1 MGKKTRIVLLSITVA
16 IAVFTFIVMWTVRPD
31 SQSSVLDAARE
42 RQTEP
47 LLQVS
52 EPLETDVQ
60 TLSSEE
66 EMAKKVA
73 EILASDD
80 EFISELSTS
89 IAGRISLDD
98 YIPEITET
106 VYNRISENYDAIA
119 QEIASMVEASFEDDV
134 IALYNKYK
142 DDVTFDIIVAILEE
156 YDNLSV
162 EEKSNVLELEEQLRA
177 LYAKYRDAIIAD
189 LAIELP
195 ESLSEEE
202 LEAMILAFYD
212 SRRDE
217 IISEVS
223 SSIAT
228 EPEPV
233 VAPEPVVEEPQ
244 PVEEPEPVVEEPIVR
259 TYSYAGYTLTAT
271 VDEGKTIL
279 EYPRIVTNADVNTF
293 FALENEKYGFDA
305 LGVDYSFAG
314 AGKVELTYPEEYA
327 KEDVAAELDKLFA
340 DLTLY
345 LPLVRVY
352 EHEGYALTATI
363 NTGMTLLEY
372 PEFIT
377 NEEVDTFFALENEK
391 YGLAKLG
398 VVYTFGNAGNVVL
411 TYPSEYSKETVA
423 AELDKMVEDL
433 IAYITPAELP
443 VIPVVPVVPVIPL
456 EPAVAAEDE
465 SAFEFSLL
473 LDAGVLSAFDNS
485 FKFDDVIFANVGLGL
500 NFANIISGGD
510 HFGLGLRTD
519 LDLSFLPK
527 ETGKWDLEDKLDY
540 FNVFVYGEMIS
551 LDLKLMMD
559 FYAGPADIYIGGG
572 AGFAIGNPYDA
583 EAIANYLGL
592 DTFDI
597 GQVRFAYDWFASA
610 TAGVRFRTSDLFSI
624 GAEVNYRYMVTSQR
638 HMGSANLIMGFT
650 F

>member
-142 DDVTFDIIVAILEE
+142 EDVTSDIVLAILDEYDNLSLEEKSSVLELEAQLRALYASYRDEIVADLAIESPESLSADELEAMILVFYESRRDAIAQEIASIINASFEDDVIALYNKYKDDVTFDIILAILEE

-271 VDEGKTIL
+271 VDEGKTVL

-293 FALENEKYGFDA
+293 FALENEKYGLDA

-314 AGKVELTYPEEYA
+314 AGKVELTYPEAYA
-327 KEDVAAELDKLFA
+327 KEDVAAELDKL
-340 DLTLY
+340 
-345 LPLVRVY
+345 
-352 EHEGYALTATI
+352 
-363 NTGMTLLEY
+363 
-372 PEFIT
+372 
-377 NEEVDTFFALENEK
+377 VD
-391 YGLAKLG
+391 
-398 VVYTFGNAGNVVL
+398 
-411 TYPSEYSKETVA
+411 
-423 AELDKMVEDL
+423 DL
-433 IAYITPAELP
+433 IAYLTTPVPEP
-443 VIPVVPVVPVIPL
+443 VTEPEPVEEPTPVKEPEPVEEPEPVVEEPVR
-456 EPAVAAEDE
+456 PARRAIVAP
-465 SAFEFSLL
+465 S
-473 LDAGVLSAFDNS
+473 
-485 FKFDDVIFANVGLGL
+485 FANGG
-500 NFANIISGGD
+500 IID
-510 HFGLGLRTD
+510 
-519 LDLSFLPK
+519 P
-527 ETGKWDLEDKLDY
+527 
-540 FNVFVYGEMIS
+540 N
-551 LDLKLMMD
+551 
-559 FYAGPADIYIGGG
+559 
-572 AGFAIGNPYDA
+572 
-583 EAIANYLGL
+583 
-592 DTFDI
+592 
-597 GQVRFAYDWFASA
+597 ASA
-610 TAGVRFRTSDLFSI
+610 EEYEAARTELRR
-624 GAEVNYRYMVTSQR
+624 AEIDKVLDFI
-638 HMGSANLIMGFT
+638 AE
-650 F
+650 

>member
-142 DDVTFDIIVAILEE
+142 DDVTFDIILAILEE

-233 VAPEPVVEEPQ
+233 VAPESVVEEPQ

-314 AGKVELTYPEEYA
+314 AGKVELTYPEAYA
-327 KEDVAAELDKLFA
+327 KEDVAAELDKL
-340 DLTLY
+340 
-345 LPLVRVY
+345 
-352 EHEGYALTATI
+352 
-363 NTGMTLLEY
+363 
-372 PEFIT
+372 
-377 NEEVDTFFALENEK
+377 VD
-391 YGLAKLG
+391 
-398 VVYTFGNAGNVVL
+398 
-411 TYPSEYSKETVA
+411 
-423 AELDKMVEDL
+423 DL
-433 IAYITPAELP
+433 IAYLTTPVPEP
-443 VIPVVPVVPVIPL
+443 VTEPEPVEEPTPVKEPEPVEEPEPVVEEPVR
-456 EPAVAAEDE
+456 PARRAIVAP
-465 SAFEFSLL
+465 S
-473 LDAGVLSAFDNS
+473 
-485 FKFDDVIFANVGLGL
+485 FANGG
-500 NFANIISGGD
+500 IID
-510 HFGLGLRTD
+510 
-519 LDLSFLPK
+519 P
-527 ETGKWDLEDKLDY
+527 
-540 FNVFVYGEMIS
+540 N
-551 LDLKLMMD
+551 
-559 FYAGPADIYIGGG
+559 
-572 AGFAIGNPYDA
+572 
-583 EAIANYLGL
+583 
-592 DTFDI
+592 
-597 GQVRFAYDWFASA
+597 ASA
-610 TAGVRFRTSDLFSI
+610 EEYEAARTELRR
-624 GAEVNYRYMVTSQR
+624 AEIDKVLDFI
-638 HMGSANLIMGFT
+638 AE
-650 F
+650 

>member
-142 DDVTFDIIVAILEE
+142 EDVTSDIVLAILDEYDNLSLEEKSSVLELEAQLRALYASYRDEIVADLAIESPESLSADELEAMILVFYESRRDAIAQEIASIINASFEDDVIALYNKYKDDVTFDIILAILEE

-314 AGKVELTYPEEYA
+314 AGKIELTYPEAYA
-327 KEDVAAELDKLFA
+327 KEDVAAELDKL
-340 DLTLY
+340 
-345 LPLVRVY
+345 
-352 EHEGYALTATI
+352 
-363 NTGMTLLEY
+363 
-372 PEFIT
+372 
-377 NEEVDTFFALENEK
+377 VD
-391 YGLAKLG
+391 
-398 VVYTFGNAGNVVL
+398 
-411 TYPSEYSKETVA
+411 
-423 AELDKMVEDL
+423 DL
-433 IAYITPAELP
+433 IAYLTTPVPEP
-443 VIPVVPVVPVIPL
+443 VTEPEPVEEPTPVKEPEPVEEPEPVVEEPVR
-456 EPAVAAEDE
+456 PARRAIVAP
-465 SAFEFSLL
+465 S
-473 LDAGVLSAFDNS
+473 
-485 FKFDDVIFANVGLGL
+485 FANGG
-500 NFANIISGGD
+500 II
-510 HFGLGLRTD
+510 
-519 LDLSFLPK
+519 
-527 ETGKWDLEDKLDY
+527 
-540 FNVFVYGEMIS
+540 
-551 LDLKLMMD
+551 
-559 FYAGPADIYIGGG
+559 
-572 AGFAIGNPYDA
+572 NP
-583 EAIANYLGL
+583 N
-592 DTFDI
+592 
-597 GQVRFAYDWFASA
+597 ASA
-610 TAGVRFRTSDLFSI
+610 EEYEAARTELRR
-624 GAEVNYRYMVTSQR
+624 AEIDKVLDFI
-638 HMGSANLIMGFT
+638 AE
-650 F
+650 